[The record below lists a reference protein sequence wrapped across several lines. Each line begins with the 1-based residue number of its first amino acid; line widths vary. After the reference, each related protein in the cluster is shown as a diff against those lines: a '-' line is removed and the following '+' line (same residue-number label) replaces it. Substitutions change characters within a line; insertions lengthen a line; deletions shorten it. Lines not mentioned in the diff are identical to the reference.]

1 MRSCTSRLAAAAS
14 IAVVYRAVMW
24 IVCGVFFALWVGLWV
39 VERRPGG
46 LVQAFLVIAICVA
59 IMNWMAHYRAEGDS

>member
-1 MRSCTSRLAAAAS
+1 M
-14 IAVVYRAVMW
+14 YRAVMW